1 MFKWASVAGGV
12 VSLLSYIAK
21 GFSSLFSW
29 LRERSLLKQGMKEQQ
44 HEDLK
49 ATVEVLTKVNEA
61 RKEASDSA
69 GTIPESDS
77 LPDDGFRRD

>member
-1 MFKWASVAGGV
+1 MWTSIIGGV
-12 VSLLSYIAK
+12 VTLLTYVAK

-29 LRERSLLKQGMKEQQ
+29 LRDRGLIKQGTELQQ

-49 ATVEVLTKVNEA
+49 TTVEVLTKVNEA
-61 RKEASDSA
+61 RKEARDSA
-69 GTIPESDS
+69 ASVPATDS